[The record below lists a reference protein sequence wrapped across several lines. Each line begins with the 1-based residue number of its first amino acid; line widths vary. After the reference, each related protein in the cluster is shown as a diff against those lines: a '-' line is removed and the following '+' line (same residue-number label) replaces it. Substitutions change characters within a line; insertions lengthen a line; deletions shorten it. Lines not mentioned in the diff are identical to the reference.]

1 MPSDANRRFWNRIA
15 ERYAAR
21 QISDVAA
28 YEALLADA
36 ALRLRPTDRVLEIGC
51 GTGGT
56 AIHLARGVASYTA
69 TDFSAEMIRIA
80 RAKPAPDTL
89 RLIEAEAAEALADGP
104 FDAVCAFNV
113 LHLVDDPADLLRRI
127 EAGLRPGGLL
137 ISKTWCFADLNRR
150 MRMLF
155 VLMRGIGLFPDARW
169 LTADQLRATVTAA
182 GLVILDERVFGAY
195 RQNPYIVA
203 RKPGLRTRAHHD
215 ASPGASAQAP
225 IAASTRR

>member
-1 MPSDANRRFWNRIA
+1 MQSDANRRFWNRIA

-36 ALRLRPTDRVLEIGC
+36 AARLRPADRVLEIGC

-89 RLIEAEAAEALADGP
+89 RLVEADAAEALADGP

-113 LHLVDDPADLLRRI
+113 LHLVEDPADLLHQI
-127 EAGLRPGGLL
+127 QVGLRPGGLL

-150 MRMLF
+150 MRALF
-155 VLMRGIGLFPDARW
+155 VLMRGIGLFPAATW
-169 LTADQLRATVTAA
+169 LTADQLRAAITAA
-182 GLVILDERVFGAY
+182 GFVTIDERVFGAY

-203 RKPGLRTRAHHD
+203 RKPD
-215 ASPGASAQAP
+215 
-225 IAASTRR
+225 